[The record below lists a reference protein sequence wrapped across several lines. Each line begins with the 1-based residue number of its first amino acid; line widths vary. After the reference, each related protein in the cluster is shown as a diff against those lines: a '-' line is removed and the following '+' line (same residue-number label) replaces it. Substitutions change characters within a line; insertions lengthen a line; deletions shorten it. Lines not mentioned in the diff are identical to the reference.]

1 MKNYWYILLFCFAL
15 NVSVAQQ
22 NGIQF
27 NEDKTWEQVLTLAK
41 EENKVVFLDAYTTWC
56 GPCKKMTRDIFPLK
70 SVADVYNEK
79 FINVKM
85 DMEKGDGVNVANRYN
100 IRAFPTLLYV
110 NAEGEV
116 VHRVAGY
123 QNEAQMLQL
132 AKDAF
137 DPLSQLAT
145 LKKKYN
151 EGNRDANFLF
161 KYAYAAQK
169 ALEDRNYT
177 NVANEYLETQTDW
190 GTTKN
195 MKFILDFV
203 TRTDAKMFDYLMEHR
218 AQFEETFDK
227 VTVSRK
233 INRLVS
239 TRIDQ
244 LLSMKNND
252 DALIFDE
259 ALELFSKVNP
269 GEGKARTASFK
280 MTYYRQGG
288 DRLNFA
294 NAAVEYVEL
303 MPEISAD
310 ELSDIAWTFYEVIED
325 EALLKKALK
334 WSKKALK
341 MQKDVSYYDTVASLY
356 LKLGN
361 KRKAK
366 KYAKRGIRFADANDE
381 AHPTLDELLEAINM

>member
-1 MKNYWYILLFCFAL
+1 MKNYWFILLFCFAL
-15 NVSVAQQ
+15 NISVAQQ
-22 NGIQF
+22 SSIDF
-27 NEDKTWEQVLTLAK
+27 HENETWEQVLKLAK
-41 EENKVVFLDAYTTWC
+41 KENKVIFLDAYTTWC

-70 SVADVYNEK
+70 SVADLYNDK

-85 DMEKGDGVNVANRYN
+85 DMEKDDGVNVANKYN

-110 NAEGEV
+110 NSDGEV
-116 VHRVAGY
+116 VHRVAGF
-123 QNEAQMLQL
+123 QDEKQMLQL

-137 DPLSQLAT
+137 DPTTQLASM
-145 LKKKYN
+145 KKKYK
-151 EGNRDANFLF
+151 EGERGAEFLY

-169 ALEDRNYT
+169 ALEDRSYNKI
-177 NVANEYLETQTDW
+177 ANEYLTTQKDW
-190 GTTKN
+190 SSEKN

-203 TRTDAKMFDYLMEHR
+203 TRTDAKMFDYLMENK
-218 AQFEETFDK
+218 AQFEKSLDK
-227 VTVSRK
+227 DVVARK

-239 TRIDQ
+239 TRLDQ
-244 LLSMKNND
+244 LLSMKD
-252 DALIFDE
+252 GEEEKIFKE
-259 ALELFSKVNP
+259 VFNIFSKTAP
-269 GEGKARTASFK
+269 GEEKARTASFK

-310 ELSDIAWTFYEVIED
+310 ELSDISWTFYRVVED
-325 EALLKKALK
+325 EDLLKKALK

-341 MQKDVSYYDTVASLY
+341 MEKELAHYDTVASLY
-356 LKLGN
+356 YKLGN

-366 KYAKRGIRFADANDE
+366 KYIKKGIKFAKSNDE
-381 AHPTLDELLEAINM
+381 EHTNLDELLEAVNQ